1 MKHAVVTGG
10 SRGIGAAIVAALED
24 AGYRTTAMSRS
35 SGVDVTDA
43 AAVNAAFSA
52 LDQPVDILVNNAG
65 IAPSMPFS
73 RMDAAHWQETFD
85 VNVNGA
91 FHCTRAVLPELA
103 KRGGGRVINI
113 ASTAGLKGYGYVA
126 AYVASKHALVGL
138 TRALASE
145 YAASD
150 VTINAICPGF
160 AETDLLRESVGNI
173 IEKTG
178 RDEEAARAALAA
190 SNPQGRFIQPEEVAA
205 AVLWLVSEEARSV
218 TGQCISISG
227 GETT

>member
-10 SRGIGAAIVAALED
+10 NRGIGEAVVQALQG
-24 AGYRTTAMSRS
+24 AGFRTTVMSRS

-43 AAVNAAFSA
+43 AAVADAFAA
-52 LDQPVDILVNNAG
+52 LDAPVDVLVNNAG
-65 IAPSMPFS
+65 IAPSTPFS
-73 RMDAAHWQETFD
+73 RMDESHWHDTFA
-85 VNVNGA
+85 VNVHGA
-91 FHCTRAVLPELA
+91 FYCTRAVLPALA

-138 TRALASE
+138 TRALAAE

-160 AETDLLRESVGNI
+160 AETDLLRASLDNI
-173 IEKTG
+173 IDKTG
-178 RDEEAARAALAA
+178 RDEAEARAALAS
-190 SNPQGRFIQPEEVAA
+190 SNPQGRFIEPEEVAA
-205 AVLWLVSEEARSV
+205 AVLWLVSDAARSV